1 MFQLKKN
8 QEQTFYKKSHFLMK
22 CFKGKRKIQISIN
35 VDLKMNSFK
44 FDNLGIFS
52 HNSFKSIALDF
63 LFFGLSKW
71 QNFPFLFNLINL
83 AMYIKLCYPY
93 SYSYEGRL
101 NRRW

>member
-1 MFQLKKN
+1 
-8 QEQTFYKKSHFLMK
+8 
-22 CFKGKRKIQISIN
+22 
-35 VDLKMNSFK
+35 
-44 FDNLGIFS
+44 
-52 HNSFKSIALDF
+52 
-63 LFFGLSKW
+63 LSKW